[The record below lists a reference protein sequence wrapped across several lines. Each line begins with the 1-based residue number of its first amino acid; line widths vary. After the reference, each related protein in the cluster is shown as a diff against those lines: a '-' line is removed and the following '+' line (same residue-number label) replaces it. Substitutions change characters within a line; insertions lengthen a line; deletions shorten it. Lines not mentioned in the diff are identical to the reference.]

1 MLRVGVAGLRR
12 GARLFQMFAHH
23 AEARVVAVCDAD
35 GARAEAF
42 ARAQLMQEVPAA
54 LDDFERLLEQDLD
67 AVVIATPLPCHAAQ
81 SIAALERGKHVLC
94 EVPAVASLAE
104 AEALVAAARRSDAI
118 YMMAENCCYNP
129 FIGAWRQW
137 VAEGRIGRIIYAEAE
152 YVHDCRALM
161 RDAAG
166 RLTWRAA
173 MPPIHYCTHSLGP
186 LLWLNGDR
194 CVSAVGM
201 HPGVNVAPELG
212 AIDMEVGL
220 FRTAGGA
227 VIKILCGF
235 SVAREPSF
243 HTYTVYGTRGCL
255 EKPRDAEETRAFF
268 ADTPGPMAPLP
279 WLPDAVAWSGTLPA
293 HATRGGHGTSEYFLV
308 NDFVNA
314 VLHGAPV
321 PIDVYTA
328 LDYTVPGLCAHL
340 SAEEGGHPVAI
351 PEYRRGAGD

>member
-1 MLRVGVAGLRR
+1 MLRVGIAGLRR
-12 GARLFQMFAHH
+12 GASLFQMFAHH
-23 AEARVVAVCDAD
+23 AEVRVTAVCDAD
-35 GARAEAF
+35 GERAGAF
-42 ARAQLMQEVPAA
+42 ARDHQVPDAC
-54 LDDFERLLEQDLD
+54 DDFARLLEFDLD
-67 AVVIATPLPCHAAQ
+67 AVVVATPLPCHAAQ

-104 AEALVAAARRSDAI
+104 AEALARAARGSSAI
-118 YMMAENCCYNP
+118 YMMAENCCYSP
-129 FIGAWRQW
+129 FIGAWRQL
-137 VAEGRIGRIIYAEAE
+137 VADGGLGRVIYAEAE
-152 YVHDCRALM
+152 YVHDCRRIM
-161 RDAAG
+161 RDADG
-166 RLTWRAA
+166 RRTWRAA

-235 SVAREPSF
+235 SVARAPMF

-255 EKPRDAEETRAFF
+255 EKPRDAAEPRAFF
-268 ADTPGPMAPLP
+268 AGAPQQAGMAPLP
-279 WLPDAVAWSGTLPA
+279 LPDPAPESAPLPA
-293 HATRGGHGTSEYFLV
+293 HAVSGGHGVSEYFMV

-314 VLHGAPV
+314 VLHAAPV

-340 SAEEGGHPVAI
+340 SAEEGGRPVAI
-351 PEYRRGAGD
+351 PDYRARG